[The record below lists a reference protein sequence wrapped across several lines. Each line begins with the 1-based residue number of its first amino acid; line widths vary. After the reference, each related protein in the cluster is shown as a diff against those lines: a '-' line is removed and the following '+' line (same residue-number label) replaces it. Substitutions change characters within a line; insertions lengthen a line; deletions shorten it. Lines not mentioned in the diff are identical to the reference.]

1 MTLQRIKYTIKGGED
16 RVISKNQMRNFL
28 MFFCVYVFK
37 PILKP
42 QIEKKKFNQQ
52 CFGGGSHKKAT
63 IIICLDASFT
73 TYSASGTLDVSGG
86 LDTNIWETVG
96 TLKSSH
102 ENCKVQATKDQFNYK
117 VEIF

>member
-42 QIEKKKFNQQ
+42 QIEKKVQSTMFWWRESQKGHDNYLFRRQFYNLL
-52 CFGGGSHKKAT
+52 CFWNIRRVWGSGHEHLGNSRYIK
-63 IIICLDASFT
+63 
-73 TYSASGTLDVSGG
+73 
-86 LDTNIWETVG
+86 N
-96 TLKSSH
+96 LKSSQ
-102 ENCKVQATKDQFNYK
+102 EICKVQATK
-117 VEIF
+117 